1 MGLDPKELRYILYNM
16 QTSIIAQDEAIDICS
31 RALKTPT
38 HLFIYGF
45 NGLGKTTLAFDFL
58 DSYARLHNLEARD
71 PDYFLCLTADKDR
84 GIHTVRQ
91 RLADFTRG
99 TSKKTGII
107 RWVLIDDADTLPEV
121 SQQALRRPMEQY
133 SHLTCFLFIAN
144 SSECLIHA
152 LQSRCQPIQ
161 LAPVPIMLNIDTILK
176 RMNYEIKD
184 ERVKSW
190 IAASS
195 LSSVAEFKRM
205 AETLQWISP
214 ENPTVADAKDICSTH
229 DYDKI
234 IPLVKAITN
243 HIPDEIYKHIGTLW
257 QNGMSFEDI
266 LHAIQHTADLYFVLP
281 SKAQER
287 LYMFLVTGWSYH
299 AQSRCSFLDILGCA
313 MDVGLLDAVRNDI
326 NMNT

>member
-1 MGLDPKELRYILYNM
+1 M
-16 QTSIIAQDEAIDICS
+16 QTSIIAQDEAVDLCS
-31 RALKTPT
+31 CALKNPT

-58 DSYARLHNLEARD
+58 KSYARMHDIQHND
-71 PDYFLCLTADKDR
+71 PDYFLFLTADKDR

-99 TSKKTGII
+99 SQKKPGVI
-107 RWVLIDDADTLPEV
+107 RWVLIDDCDTLPEV
-121 SQQALRRPMEQY
+121 SQQALRRPMEQFI
-133 SHLTCFLFIAN
+133 HLTCFIFIAN
-144 SSECLIHA
+144 SSERLIHA

-161 LAPVPIMLNIDTILK
+161 LSPVPIMLHMDIILNN
-176 RMNYEIKD
+176 MNYTIKD
-184 ERVKSW
+184 ERVKTW
-190 IAASS
+190 LAAAS
-195 LSSVAEFKRM
+195 LSSMAEFKRM

-214 ENPTVADAKDICSTH
+214 TDPTVADARDICSTH

-234 IPLVKAITN
+234 IPLVKAITKHN
-243 HIPDEIYKHIGTLW
+243 SEEIYKHMGILW

-266 LHAIQHTADLYFVLP
+266 LHAIQHTADIYFVLQ
-281 SKAQER
+281 SKEQER

-313 MDVGLLDAVRNDI
+313 MDVGLLDPA
-326 NMNT
+326 

>member
-1 MGLDPKELRYILYNM
+1 M
-16 QTSIIAQDEAIDICS
+16 QTSIIAQDEAINICNK
-31 RALKTPT
+31 ALTNPT
-38 HLFIYGF
+38 HLFMYGF

-58 DSYARLHNLEARD
+58 DSYAKLHDIEARD

-99 TSKKTGII
+99 SAKKDGVI

-121 SQQALRRPMEQY
+121 SQQALRRPMETY
-133 SHLTCFLFIAN
+133 VHLTCFLFIAN

-161 LAPVPIMLNIDTILK
+161 FVPIPLMLYIDAILEK
-176 RMNYEIKD
+176 MNYKITD
-184 ERVKSW
+184 EGVKSW
-190 IAASS
+190 LAAAS
-195 LSSVAEFKRM
+195 LSSIAEFKRM

-214 ENPTVADAKDICSTH
+214 ENPTIQDAKDICSTH
-229 DYDKI
+229 DYDKVL
-234 IPLVKAITN
+234 PLVKAIAYN
-243 HIPDEIYKHIGTLW
+243 DPDELYKHIGILW
-257 QNGMSFEDI
+257 QSGMSFEDI
-266 LHAIQHTADLYFVLP
+266 LHAIQQTADLYLVLP
-281 SKAQER
+281 SEAQER

-313 MDVGLLDAVRNDI
+313 MDVGLLDARNDSKK
-326 NMNT
+326 

>member
-1 MGLDPKELRYILYNM
+1 M
-16 QTSIIAQDEAIDICS
+16 QTSIIAQDEAVDIFS

-38 HLFIYGF
+38 HLFVYGF
-45 NGLGKTTLAFDFL
+45 NGLGKTTLAFEFL
-58 DSYARLHNLEARD
+58 DSYAKLHDLEPRD
-71 PDYFLCLTADKDR
+71 PDYFMCLTADKDR

-99 TSKKTGII
+99 APKKSGVI

-133 SHLTCFLFIAN
+133 SYLTCFIFVGN
-144 SSECLIHA
+144 SPECLIHA

-161 LAPVPIMLNIDTILK
+161 LSPVPIMIHIDTILK
-176 RMNYEIKD
+176 SINYDIKD

-190 IAASS
+190 IAAAS

-214 ENPTVADAKDICSTH
+214 TEPTVADAKDICSTH
-229 DYDKI
+229 DYDKV
-234 IPLVKAITN
+234 IPLVKAIAN
-243 HIPDEIYKHIGTLW
+243 HIPDDIYKHIGILW

-266 LHAIQHTADLYFVLP
+266 LHAIQHTADLYFILP
-281 SKAQER
+281 SKSQER

-313 MDVGLLDAVRNDI
+313 MDVGLLEPIEARNEPR
-326 NMNT
+326 MNTEN

>member
-1 MGLDPKELRYILYNM
+1 M
-16 QTSIIAQDEAIDICS
+16 QTSIIAQSEAIEICS
-31 RALKTPT
+31 KALYNPT
-38 HLFIYGF
+38 HIFLYGY

-58 DSYARLHNLEARD
+58 DSYARLHDIEPRD
-71 PDYFLCLTADKDR
+71 PDFFLCLTADQDR

-91 RLADFTRG
+91 KLSDFTRG
-99 TSKKTGII
+99 TPKKANLI

-133 SHLTCFLFIAN
+133 AHLTCFIFIAH

-152 LQSRCQPIQ
+152 LQSRCQPVRFV
-161 LAPVPIMLNIDTILK
+161 PVPIMLYIDELLTRQGYNI
-176 RMNYEIKD
+176 ND

-190 IAASS
+190 LGAAS

-205 AETLQWISP
+205 SETLQWISP
-214 ENPTVADAKDICSTH
+214 TNPTVKDAKEICSTH
-229 DYDKI
+229 DYDKV
-234 IPLVKAITN
+234 IPLVNAIAYN
-243 HIPDEIYKHIGTLW
+243 NSEELYKHIGVLW

-266 LHAIQHTADLYFVLP
+266 LHAIQQTAELYFVLP
-281 SKAQER
+281 SESQER

-313 MDVGLLDAVRNDI
+313 MDIGLLRS
-326 NMNT
+326 TS